1 MSSGALSGCA
11 CAICTDV
18 HAVWELLQSHHSVA
32 LDAAADVGVD
42 RSVRTERP
50 LFVAH
55 QGRSRITSKRKDA
68 GQSVTWGVLPQR
80 GPIGE
85 PVWQVTP
92 RNTAYFE
99 LSVCSPPGL
108 IPEREPQSECIA
120 IGFVNNDFVLEGR
133 QPGWDANTW

>member
-1 MSSGALSGCA
+1 MS
-11 CAICTDV
+11 TDV
-18 HAVWELLQSHHSVA
+18 HAVWEVPQSHHSVA
-32 LDAAADVGVD
+32 LDATADVACD

-55 QGRSRITSKRKDA
+55 HRRSRRTPKSKGAR
-68 GQSVTWGVLPQR
+68 QSVTWGVLPQS
-80 GPIGE
+80 GPTGE

-99 LSVCSPPGL
+99 LSVCPPSVP
-108 IPEREPQSECIA
+108 IPEREMPSECVA
-120 IGFVNNDFVLEGR
+120 IGFVNSHFALEGR